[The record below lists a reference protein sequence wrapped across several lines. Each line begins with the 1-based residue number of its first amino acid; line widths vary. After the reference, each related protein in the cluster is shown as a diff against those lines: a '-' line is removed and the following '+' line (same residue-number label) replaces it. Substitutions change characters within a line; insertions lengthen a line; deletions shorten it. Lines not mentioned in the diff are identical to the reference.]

1 MIDISSGRPPLS
13 AGLFVEAEGGLN
25 SEEKALFGQILP
37 ASVPAKVSFFPSR
50 GADDGSCR

>member
-13 AGLFVEAEGGLN
+13 HGLFAGTERGF
-25 SEEKALFGQILP
+25 STEETAMFGQILP
-37 ASVPAKVSFFPSR
+37 APVPAKVSFFPSR